1 MRKINHPDYEIEH
14 PYPSLHIHFADDA
27 IFVYSIGI
35 NEVKYTCARIWK
47 SKRGGGLLLEIYM
60 QGFSSYFVC
69 E

>member
-1 MRKINHPDYEIEH
+1 MRSSI
-14 PYPSLHIHFADDA
+14 LIHLCTFTFADDA

-35 NEVKYTCARIWK
+35 NEVKYTCARIWR
-47 SKRGGGLLLEIYM
+47 SKRGGGLLLETYM